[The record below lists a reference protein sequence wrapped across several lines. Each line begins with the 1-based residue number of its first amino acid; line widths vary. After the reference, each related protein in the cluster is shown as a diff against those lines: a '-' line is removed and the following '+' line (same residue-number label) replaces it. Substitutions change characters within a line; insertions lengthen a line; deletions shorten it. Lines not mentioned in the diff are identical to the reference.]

1 MSKFNKKKK
10 QFEENNQNKY
20 KLEELG
26 PRIMMD
32 ASADDWNQ
40 EALLLD
46 VNAASIFVSS
56 SDYQKWANTDIRTL
70 FVEDS
75 SKGEVRVAKAADL
88 IDENQAASL
97 LSLNASD
104 IASLKQVMS
113 SASQIAKSSYRQSL
127 LNTAPF
133 NGINDPNTSAEEK
146 QSLINSLD
154 SAVTQHKF
162 SAAEMAVYLNA
173 LASSSGYVFGVD
185 TESDSLVVSIVKHE
199 MATNPNIAANVTGFA
214 NVATNLQG
222 VNVDG
227 GHNVD
232 RNASFSVKLDGASNP
247 EYINQTIS
255 VAAHFRQYTQQDV
268 DDESDSERKAELEA
282 FLQAN
287 GSVLEYKSI
296 ADVDE
301 SVPDYSVGLGLSAA
315 GVNEIFKADLDFD
328 VVESSRISGLVSST
342 GVKLVCD
349 ENTHVWSWV
358 GAADVESIEQAT
370 MGLILHKL
378 SDLSAWLNRNS
389 TVTPDNPVPLLYD
402 SFAGVLSQ
410 NATEYAKLPS
420 LLNNLLNKP
429 PKSLQELHEIMKND
443 VATPVELNGDELL
456 LSFKLS
462 VSNENPQNV
471 SIAVDELSRLGF
483 TVTRNESLAL
493 RTSAI
498 LEFTLSID
506 LTAQMRADGTTFLKD
521 IVAEENILD
530 FFGRQS
536 VAVDNG
542 FGLKVS
548 EAPAYSDIR
557 SGICLYKNVTIEA
570 GYVGGFSLA
579 MPDSFNK
586 EFELKWNDLN
596 DAIKFYAAD
605 VEELVSAIQA
615 TFTENGVNIHTYNAG
630 SEIFLV
636 KGDECNVASV
646 KLDSTDFTSCYVKV
660 VENTP
665 IDVKGGDIVLTFD
678 GNVETITIGA
688 SDNLDRGTVISQIN
702 EKLAGIDDGI
712 FSASFKDGLFAI
724 ECKDNMSFDV
734 SGTFFSNNNL
744 FTLGTSLR
752 LCSLK
757 WLLISLE

>member
-1 MSKFNKKKK
+1 M
-10 QFEENNQNKY
+10 
-20 KLEELG
+20 
-26 PRIMMD
+26 
-32 ASADDWNQ
+32 
-40 EALLLD
+40 
-46 VNAASIFVSS
+46 
-56 SDYQKWANTDIRTL
+56 
-70 FVEDS
+70 
-75 SKGEVRVAKAADL
+75 

-420 LLNNLLNKP
+420 LLNN
-429 PKSLQELHEIMKND
+429 
-443 VATPVELNGDELL
+443 
-456 LSFKLS
+456 
-462 VSNENPQNV
+462 
-471 SIAVDELSRLGF
+471 
-483 TVTRNESLAL
+483 
-493 RTSAI
+493 
-498 LEFTLSID
+498 
-506 LTAQMRADGTTFLKD
+506 
-521 IVAEENILD
+521 
-530 FFGRQS
+530 
-536 VAVDNG
+536 
-542 FGLKVS
+542 
-548 EAPAYSDIR
+548 
-557 SGICLYKNVTIEA
+557 
-570 GYVGGFSLA
+570 
-579 MPDSFNK
+579 
-586 EFELKWNDLN
+586 
-596 DAIKFYAAD
+596 
-605 VEELVSAIQA
+605 
-615 TFTENGVNIHTYNAG
+615 
-630 SEIFLV
+630 
-636 KGDECNVASV
+636 
-646 KLDSTDFTSCYVKV
+646 
-660 VENTP
+660 
-665 IDVKGGDIVLTFD
+665 
-678 GNVETITIGA
+678 GN
-688 SDNLDRGTVISQIN
+688 L
-702 EKLAGIDDGI
+702 
-712 FSASFKDGLFAI
+712 
-724 ECKDNMSFDV
+724 
-734 SGTFFSNNNL
+734 
-744 FTLGTSLR
+744 
-752 LCSLK
+752 
-757 WLLISLE
+757 